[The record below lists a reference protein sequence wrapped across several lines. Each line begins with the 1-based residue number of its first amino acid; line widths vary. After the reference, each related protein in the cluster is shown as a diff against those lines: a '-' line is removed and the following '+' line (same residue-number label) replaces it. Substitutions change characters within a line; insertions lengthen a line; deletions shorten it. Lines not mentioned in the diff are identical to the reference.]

1 MNSRKLGDKPIGHL
15 LLTMS
20 IPAIFSM
27 LVQALYNIVDSY
39 FVSKIGPNELNAVSI
54 SFPLQMVLTAFAIGI
69 GIGVNSLISR
79 KKGEEKDKEADQAA
93 KTSIVMAIFVGIL
106 FVILGLTIVRPFLKI
121 ITDNQHIINLAN
133 SYLSV
138 VMTFSIFVM
147 LEITLSKILQSIGN
161 MIVPML
167 SQLLGAITN
176 MILDPIFIFNFNF
189 GVQGAAIATIIAQ
202 FLSFIFVIN
211 FFIFKK
217 QEINISL
224 KDFKL
229 KKQYVFGIL
238 AVGLPII
245 LINST
250 GSVTT
255 TIINTLLNKRFPTP
269 EEGEAAVNVL
279 GVYFKLQSF
288 VFMPIFGL
296 TQGGMPILGYNF
308 GANNKQRFMATV
320 KYMLII
326 SLMIMTI
333 GVIIFQTVPHLLLAI
348 FHPNDLMKVI
358 GHRAYR
364 IISLCFIPCAFGII
378 FSTIFQSIGHGF
390 KSLMMTLFRQV
401 IMIIPSAFIL
411 IALFGVNYIWF
422 AYAIAETVTSLV
434 FVPIGI
440 YIINK
445 QFKLKTYQF
454 QVLKELA

>member
-308 GANNKQRFMATV
+308 GANNKQRFMTTV